1 MEITGKIIQMLP
13 MQTGAGRNGADW
25 KKQEFVLETNDQ
37 YPKKVCIGMWGD
49 KIDQFNIQP
58 GEDVT
63 VSITVESREYNGKW
77 YTNVQAWKVD
87 RVVAGMNPMDQPMP
101 YPSAPAAAPQAAPA
115 QGLTASSP
123 IDDLP
128 F

>member
-1 MEITGKIIQMLP
+1 MEITGKVIQMLP

-25 KKQEFVLETNDQ
+25 KKQEFVLETTDQ
-37 YPKKVCIGMWGD
+37 YPKKVCISMWGD

-63 VSITVESREYNGKW
+63 VSISVESREYNGKW
-77 YTNVQAWKVD
+77 YTNVQAWKVERTTMD
-87 RVVAGMNPMDQPMP
+87 GMSPLDQPMP
-101 YPSAPAAAPQAAPA
+101 FPSTSDAPQAVMPERLAN
-115 QGLTASSP
+115 TSP
-123 IDDLP
+123 VDDLP

>member
-1 MEITGKIIQMLP
+1 MEISGKVIQLLP
-13 MQTGAGRNGADW
+13 MQSGAGRNGSEW
-25 KKQEFVLETNDQ
+25 RKQEFVIETTEQ
-37 YPKKVCIGMWGD
+37 YPKKVCISMWGD

-58 GEDVT
+58 GEDLT

-87 RVVAGMNPMDQPMP
+87 RTAATTSPLDEPMP
-101 YPSAPAAAPQAAPA
+101 FPSAPAASRAVMPE
-115 QGLTASSP
+115 GLSNTSEV
-123 IDDLP
+123 DDLP